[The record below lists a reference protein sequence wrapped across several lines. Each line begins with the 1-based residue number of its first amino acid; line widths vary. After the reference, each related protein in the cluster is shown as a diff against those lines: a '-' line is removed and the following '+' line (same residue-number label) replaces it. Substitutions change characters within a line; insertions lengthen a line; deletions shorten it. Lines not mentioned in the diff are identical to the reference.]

1 MKVFPNILKS
11 SVLKCWP
18 TEDEYGGNKVYMY
31 VNAKMIS
38 IETVPRIR
46 GEGMK
51 ESSKG
56 GEFKYDIIDI
66 L

>member
-1 MKVFPNILKS
+1 
-11 SVLKCWP
+11 
-18 TEDEYGGNKVYMY
+18 MY